1 MSGKRANDPGASDG
15 SAQPSAAQPARTTA
29 AGTQSPGTR
38 PPDAGTPAP
47 APSAADPSAAEPPA
61 ADPPAMTKRTGS
73 GSRKPGSPPGGP
85 AAGQSSARPA
95 PSGGLPP
102 TPAKAAEGGLL
113 AINARYF
120 ALRLLIFFAVLAVFL
135 VPHITGPLLGFFL
148 SLVISGLV
156 SYPLAV
162 RQRRAVIAAMEQ
174 RRGWLR

>member
-1 MSGKRANDPGASDG
+1 
-15 SAQPSAAQPARTTA
+15 
-29 AGTQSPGTR
+29 
-38 PPDAGTPAP
+38 
-47 APSAADPSAAEPPA
+47 
-61 ADPPAMTKRTGS
+61 MTKRTGS
-73 GSRKPGSPPGGP
+73 GSRKPGSPPRGP
-85 AAGQSSARPA
+85 AAGQSSARPT

-102 TPAKAAEGGLL
+102 TPAKPAEGGLL